1 VAAGGGNVAVDSV
14 TSSSNTQTVY
24 QKHDAER
31 VGPDGDPRQ
40 GEKGK
45 QERRK
50 PSPDAPELNP
60 VPNEQGQTTGKVIDT
75 TA

>member
-1 VAAGGGNVAVDSV
+1 MAVDSV
-14 TSSSNTQTVY
+14 TSGNKAQTVR

-31 VGPDGDPRQ
+31 VGSDGHPRQ
-40 GEKGK
+40 GDPGK
-45 QERRK
+45 QQRQEQ
-50 PSPDAPELNP
+50 SHYAPESHP

>member
-1 VAAGGGNVAVDSV
+1 MAVDSV
-14 TSSSNTQTVY
+14 NSSGKAQTVH

-31 VGPDGDPRQ
+31 VGSDGHPRQ
-40 GEKGK
+40 GDPGK
-45 QERRK
+45 QRRHEQ
-50 PSPDAPELNP
+50 SPDAAEPHP

>member
-1 VAAGGGNVAVDSV
+1 MAVDSV
-14 TSSSNTQTVY
+14 KSSNKAQTVR

-31 VGPDGDPRQ
+31 AGPDGHPRQ
-40 GEKGK
+40 GDPGK
-45 QERRK
+45 QERHEQ
-50 PSPDAPELNP
+50 SPDAPAPHP